1 MMRRRQPDGSS
12 GLPGTAGL
20 DRERRGVMMKGK
32 PDLRT
37 GDPRAHDL
45 VAEIDEAIDAG
56 DEPRVEEL
64 SRRLREI
71 DPAAGAG
78 SDT

>member
-1 MMRRRQPDGSS
+1 MN
-12 GLPGTAGL
+12 
-20 DRERRGVMMKGK
+20 DR

-37 GDPRAHDL
+37 GDPRIHDL

-64 SRRLREI
+64 SRQLRVL

>member
-1 MMRRRQPDGSS
+1 VARLSAGKKGS
-12 GLPGTAGL
+12 T
-20 DRERRGVMMKGK
+20 MKGK

-37 GDPRAHDL
+37 GDPRVHDL

-64 SRRLREI
+64 SKKLRVL
-71 DPAAGAG
+71 DPEAGAG

>member
-1 MMRRRQPDGSS
+1 
-12 GLPGTAGL
+12 
-20 DRERRGVMMKGK
+20 MKGK

-37 GDPRAHDL
+37 GDPKVHDL

-64 SRRLREI
+64 SKKLRAL
-71 DPAAGAG
+71 DPEAGAG
-78 SDT
+78 ADT

>member
-1 MMRRRQPDGSS
+1 VVSS
-12 GLPGTAGL
+12 WKKAITMQA
-20 DRERRGVMMKGK
+20 R

-37 GDPRAHDL
+37 GDPQIHDL

-56 DEPRVEEL
+56 NEPVVEEL
-64 SRRLREI
+64 SRRLHRL
-71 DPAAGAG
+71 DPGAGAG